1 MRQPLINM
9 SNTIK
14 KCLIGAKY
22 IEEIAEL
29 SELGI
34 ETISLPH
41 NPFLDEEINSHADI
55 LSFNTHDGI
64 FFLDYNIK
72 GEIEPFLRGYK
83 TFYCNDIKSPYPM
96 DVALNVALL
105 DNKLFCNKKAALPE
119 IISWAESKNIEIINT
134 NQGYTKCNMCVLNDK
149 AVITEDGGLSSLLK
163 KYQTDVLKID
173 KGYIAL
179 SDKHYGFIGGAGVMV
194 SDSLIYFS
202 GDISSHPNFTEITEF
217 LDKYNIKPVFNINRK
232 LRDFGGFIEI

>member
-1 MRQPLINM
+1 M

-22 IEEIAEL
+22 IEEITEL
-29 SELGI
+29 RELGLDPI
-34 ETISLPH
+34 GLPQ

-55 LSFNTHDGI
+55 LSFNTLDGLL
-64 FFLDYNIK
+64 FLDCHIK
-72 GEIEPFLRGYK
+72 GETEQFLMGYK
-83 TFYCNDIKSPYPM
+83 TFYCNDIKSPYPK
-96 DVALNVALL
+96 DVTLNVALL
-105 DNKLFCNKKAALPE
+105 GNKLFCNKKASLPE

-149 AVITEDGGLSSLLK
+149 AVITEDDGLSSLLNFC
-163 KYQTDVLKID
+163 QIDVLKID

-217 LDKYNIKPVFNINRK
+217 LDKYNIKPVFNKNRK